1 MAALLSVAGKPWA
14 VELLWQTQHGR
25 SAKSEA
31 KKIAQSIGED
41 LMCIRDLPSSNYG
54 VGAIQI
60 GLANRRQLGFKG
72 KWLPSL
78 AAALA
83 TLYKGSWIGA
93 FRLASDKYY
102 AVMVKN
108 ELIVSVGGD
117 QLFSNQVQLEQHIN
131 EFRGMF
137 DAIYCYGI
145 EIADAKAI
153 DLASELNKL
162 TEFPQLKA
170 TRRRW
175 LPENFPWFRL
185 VQFLVIIGLAINY
198 FLPETLVESVAI
210 EPTAPP
216 PPTTISLS
224 PPPAQPWPEQALA
237 SSFFNH
243 CAEMISKAPE
253 AIGGWETFNYNC
265 DGKKLQLSL
274 KRSLVGTPQDMLA
287 VGASL
292 NPSKTLAEWEQND
305 TTQLLGSSSPAGSDL
320 EVKSGFKEIIE
331 ANGDSVTIQEPINPA
346 VAVNQTPANWQ
357 EIHFSIQ
364 TNSDYQIYNWLDHI
378 PGLRIKQIIF
388 NPSATP
394 VSKID
399 GVIYVSK

>member
-25 SAKSEA
+25 SAKAEA
-31 KKIAQSIGED
+31 KKIAQTIGED
-41 LMCIRDLPSSNYG
+41 LICVRDLPSSNYG

-60 GLANRRQLGFKG
+60 GFANRRKLGFKG

-83 TLYKGSWIGA
+83 SLYKGSWIGA
-93 FRLASDKYY
+93 FRLASDQYY

-117 QLFSNQVQLEQHIN
+117 QLFSSQDQLEQHIN
-131 EFRGMF
+131 EYRNMV
-137 DAIYCYGI
+137 DVVYCYGV
-145 EIADAKAI
+145 EIANAKAI
-153 DLASELNKL
+153 DLATVLNNL
-162 TEFPQLKA
+162 TELPHLKD

-175 LPENFPWFRL
+175 LPENIPWFRL
-185 VQFLVIIGLAINY
+185 LQFLVIIALAANY
-198 FLPETLVESVAI
+198 FMPEAVLVTASI

-216 PPTTISLS
+216 PPTTTPLS
-224 PPPAQPWPEQALA
+224 PPPAQPWPDQALP
-237 SSFFNH
+237 SVFFSR
-243 CAEMISKAPE
+243 CAEMITQAPE
-253 AIGGWETFNYNC
+253 AIGGWETLIYKC

-274 KRSLVGTPQDMLA
+274 KRSLVGTTQDMLA

-292 NPSKTLAEWEQND
+292 NASKTLAEWEQAA
-305 TTQLLGSSSPAGSDL
+305 TTPLLGSGSPAGTDIQ
-320 EVKSGFKEIIE
+320 VKSGFKEIIE
-331 ANGDSVTIQEPINPA
+331 ANGDTVAIQEPSIPA

-357 EIHFSIQ
+357 EILFSIQ
-364 TNSDYQIYNWLDHI
+364 TNSDFQIYNWLDQV
-378 PGLRIKQIIF
+378 PGLRITQITF
-388 NPSATP
+388 NPFASP
-394 VSKID
+394 VSKIE